1 MGFEP
6 TTACLG
12 SKSSPV
18 SESDF
23 SRALSGLIPD
33 AVPASA
39 PSRVTS
45 ATASPTRSFRH
56 LYAARM
62 KDHIRIERLAA
73 LMRTS
78 VAMLERT
85 YGKQSD
91 ESFEAIITEADQ
103 AVWGS
108 ASTQSP

>member
-1 MGFEP
+1 
-6 TTACLG
+6 
-12 SKSSPV
+12 
-18 SESDF
+18 
-23 SRALSGLIPD
+23 
-33 AVPASA
+33 
-39 PSRVTS
+39 
-45 ATASPTRSFRH
+45 
-56 LYAARM
+56 M

-108 ASTQSP
+108 APTQSP

>member
-1 MGFEP
+1 MFLDRTGKRTHSRDVRNRIADALAKVELDFTGP
-6 TTACLG
+6 IG
-12 SKSSPV
+12 SYM
-18 SESDF
+18 
-23 SRALSGLIPD
+23 
-33 AVPASA
+33 
-39 PSRVTS
+39 
-45 ATASPTRSFRH
+45 FRH

-78 VAMLERT
+78 VAMRERT

-108 ASTQSP
+108 EPRPSI